1 MRTPQEVGVLC
12 HQDIATWVTGLRAE
26 GTETWHVARL
36 EKWHF
41 PVCIEVLPGRYEL
54 EVHYYA
60 REHEDDQELSVNRQ
74 AESTHPSVVVW
85 EARAGQVDALVAEIS
100 APEPAPGTPPQRHIP
115 RSRARGTTWWELQE
129 STWVVRIDSVADWD
143 SIGAPIAAQ
152 RAAWVKWEERH

>member
-1 MRTPQEVGVLC
+1 
-12 HQDIATWVTGLRAE
+12 
-26 GTETWHVARL
+26 
-36 EKWHF
+36 
-41 PVCIEVLPGRYEL
+41 
-54 EVHYYA
+54 
-60 REHEDDQELSVNRQ
+60 
-74 AESTHPSVVVW
+74 VW